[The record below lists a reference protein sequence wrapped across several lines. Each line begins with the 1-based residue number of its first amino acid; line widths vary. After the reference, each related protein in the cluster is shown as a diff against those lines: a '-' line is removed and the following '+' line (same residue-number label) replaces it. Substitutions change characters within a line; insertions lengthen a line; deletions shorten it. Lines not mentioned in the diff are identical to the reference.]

1 MEARN
6 NFDDKN
12 IPHQIWVK
20 KLKNNPKN
28 LLKSGKTGIDML
40 SSGKTNAILF
50 GPETIQLYPQYPCQ
64 VIAGKKQFRK
74 LPNGN
79 TMYFLGNQC
88 GSIGIKNVQKFW
100 QFGYML
106 QIANIFYIF
115 FHCCDN

>member
-1 MEARN
+1 MEFLFILLIKGNSSVQDFFMEARN

-12 IPHQIWVK
+12 IPYQIWMK

-28 LLKSGKTGIDML
+28 LLKSGKAGIDIL

-79 TMYFLGNQC
+79 NFQGCL
-88 GSIGIKNVQKFW
+88 F
-100 QFGYML
+100 
-106 QIANIFYIF
+106 QI
-115 FHCCDN
+115 

>member
-88 GSIGIKNVQKFW
+88 GSIGIKKVQKILAIWVYAPNCQYF
-100 QFGYML
+100 L
-106 QIANIFYIF
+106 HF
-115 FHCCDN
+115 FPLL